1 MPKIRLSLSVGD
13 EHLADLAGIAGAAR
27 KAGMD
32 VEHQHASLGIVTG
45 SIEAGK
51 LDALRRIPGV
61 AAIEE
66 ERQVGVAP
74 PGSDLQ

>member
-1 MPKIRLSLSVGD
+1 MPKVRLSLSVSD
-13 EHLADLAGIAGAAR
+13 EHVKDLDGIAAAAR
-27 KAGMD
+27 KAGLD

-45 SIEAGK
+45 SIDAGK

-74 PGSDLQ
+74 PGSDVQ